1 MKPFDGLMKLVPDL
15 SIPDEPVQPGI
26 AWTMRHLRPGYLA
39 TAVLAVIGSIGG
51 FLVGGWPVVLGVLL
65 GLAIVTL
72 FFAISTWAVV
82 AAGRRDDRLTLPAA
96 MIAFGVKVVL
106 LGVLLVLI
114 PRDGPIDVQAM
125 GWAIF
130 AGVIVWLASQ
140 VHFVLRQQTFYVEY
154 RPPTSTDD

>member
-15 SIPDEPVQPGI
+15 SIPNEPVQPGI
-26 AWTMRHLRPGYLA
+26 AWTMRHLRAGYLA
-39 TAVLAVIGSIGG
+39 TAALAVIGSVVGY
-51 FLVGGWPVVLGVLL
+51 LVGGWPAVLGVLL
-65 GLAIVTL
+65 GLLIVTL

-96 MIAFGVKVVL
+96 LLAFGIKVVL
-106 LGVLLVLI
+106 LGVVLVML

-140 VHFVLRQQTFYVEY
+140 VRFVLSQQTFYVEY
-154 RPPTSTDD
+154 RPPENTDD

>member
-26 AWTMRHLRPGYLA
+26 AWTMRHLRAGYVTTAMLA
-39 TAVLAVIGSIGG
+39 AVGSVVG
-51 FLVGGWPVVLGVLL
+51 FLVAGWPAVLGVLL
-65 GLAIVTL
+65 GLVIVTL
-72 FFAISTWAVV
+72 FFAISTWVVV

-96 MIAFGVKVVL
+96 LVAFTIKVVL
-106 LGVLLVLI
+106 LGVVLVLL
-114 PRDGPIDVQAM
+114 PRDGPVDVQAM

-140 VHFVLRQQTFYVEY
+140 VRFVLRQQTFYVEY
-154 RPPTSTDD
+154 RPPESTDD